1 MIFCSGNGL
10 ISFNKDNRA
19 NVFGKKKSTIKLLG
33 CRLFENTPK
42 IVKVKSRSR
51 SLPRPRM

>member
-19 NVFGKKKSTIKLLG
+19 NVFGKKKKYDKAFGVST
-33 CRLFENTPK
+33 F
-42 IVKVKSRSR
+42 
-51 SLPRPRM
+51 

>member
-1 MIFCSGNGL
+1 MILCSGNGL

-33 CRLFENTPK
+33 VSTF
-42 IVKVKSRSR
+42 
-51 SLPRPRM
+51 